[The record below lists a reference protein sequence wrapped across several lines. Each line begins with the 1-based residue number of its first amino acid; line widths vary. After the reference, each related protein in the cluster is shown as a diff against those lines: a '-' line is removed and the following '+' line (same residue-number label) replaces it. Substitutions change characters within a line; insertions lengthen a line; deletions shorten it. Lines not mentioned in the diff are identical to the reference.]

1 MLSGRDILD
10 NVIVWPRRKR
20 EEKTKKQKR
29 ILTQRTTSLTLSTP
43 TVVPADTYLLTHGV
57 ENVQDESIRNS
68 SGLLGRLVGNS
79 AHRRLL
85 NHGWRLGKVD

>member
-57 ENVQDESIRNS
+57 EKFKMNPSVIRLDSWVDS
-68 SGLLGRLVGNS
+68 SGTPPT
-79 AHRRLL
+79 
-85 NHGWRLGKVD
+85 VDY